1 MRKIRLV
8 ITGAFVIGALVA
20 CEKEELEV
28 VDTPVEP
35 TIQTKDA
42 LSGSG
47 LGGSMA
53 QFTVIDGYLYT
64 IDYKTLKIFDLADAD
79 NPALTESI
87 DMGVGMETVFH
98 QNGNLFVG
106 ANDGV
111 HIFDVSN
118 PRSPI
123 EVSQFDHVTS
133 CDPVVANNQYAF
145 ATLRGGTECGGN
157 LSQLDVINISDIY
170 NPTLIGETE
179 LSNPYGLGISAVDA
193 NILYVCDGYSGL
205 KAYDISNVA
214 STGTVDLI
222 MHVSDFEAVDIIST
236 SDNNMIV
243 LARTGIYQFDATN
256 PTQLIEKSM
265 IPVQ

>member
-1 MRKIRLV
+1 MKKIRLV
-8 ITGAFVIGALVA
+8 LTGAFVIGALVA
-20 CEKEELEV
+20 CEKEEVEV
-28 VDTPVEP
+28 VDTPVES
-35 TIQTKDA
+35 TSQTKNA
-42 LSGSG
+42 ISGSG

-64 IDYKTLKIFDLADAD
+64 IDYKTLNIFDLADAD
-79 NPALTESI
+79 HPALTESI

-98 QNGNLFVG
+98 QNGNLFIG

-111 HIFDVSN
+111 HIYDVSN
-118 PRSPI
+118 PRSPM
-123 EVSQFDHVTS
+123 EVSEFEHVTS
-133 CDPVVANNQYAF
+133 CDPVVANDQYAF

-157 LSQLDVINISDIY
+157 LSLLDIIDISDIY
-170 NPTLIGETE
+170 NPSLITE
-179 LSNPYGLGISAVDA
+179 AELTNPYGLGLSAVDA
-193 NILYVCDGYSGL
+193 DILYVCDGYSGL

-214 STGTVDLI
+214 TTGTADLI

-236 SDNNMIV
+236 DDNNMIV
-243 LARTGIYQFDATN
+243 LARTGIYQFDASN

>member
-35 TIQTKDA
+35 TNQTKDA
-42 LSGSG
+42 VSGSG

-64 IDYKTLKIFDLADAD
+64 IDYKTLNIFDLADGD

-98 QNGNLFVG
+98 QNGNLFIG

-111 HIFDVSN
+111 HIFDISN
-118 PRSPI
+118 PRSPM
-123 EVSQFDHVTS
+123 EVSEFEHVTS
-133 CDPVVANNQYAF
+133 CDPVVANNQFAF
-145 ATLRGGTECGGN
+145 ATLRGGTECGGS
-157 LSQLDVINISDIY
+157 LSQLDIIDISDIY
-170 NPTLIGETE
+170 NPTLVGEAE
-179 LSNPYGLGISAVDA
+179 LSNPYGLGISTADA

-214 STGTVDLI
+214 STGTADLI
-222 MHVSDFEAVDIIST
+222 MQISDFEAVDIIST
-236 SDNNMIV
+236 TDNNLIV
-243 LARTGIYQFDATN
+243 LARTGIYQFDASN
-256 PTQLIEKSM
+256 PTQLLEKSI

>member
-1 MRKIRLV
+1 MRKLKLV
-8 ITGAFVIGALVA
+8 FTGAFIVGALVA

-28 VDTPVEP
+28 VDTPNEP
-35 TIQTKDA
+35 TVQTKDA
-42 LSGSG
+42 MSGSG

-64 IDYKTLKIFDLADAD
+64 IDYKTLNIFDLADGD

-98 QNGNLFVG
+98 QNGNLFIG

-111 HIFDVSN
+111 HIYDVSN
-118 PRSPI
+118 PRSPM
-123 EVSQFDHVTS
+123 EVSEFEHVTA
-133 CDPVVANNQYAF
+133 CDPVVANDQYAF

-157 LSQLDVINISDIY
+157 LSQLDVIDITDIY
-170 NPTLIGETE
+170 NPTLIAEAE
-179 LSNPYGLGISAVDA
+179 LLNPYGLGISATNDNV
-193 NILYVCDGYSGL
+193 LYVCDGYSGL
-205 KAYDISNVA
+205 KAYDISNVM
-214 STGTVDLI
+214 STGTVNLI
-222 MHVSDFEAVDIIST
+222 MEVSDFEAIDIIST
-236 SDNNMIV
+236 DDNMIV
-243 LARTGIYQFDATN
+243 LARTGIYQFDASN